1 VWRIDYF
8 SLCGSFPFF
17 SEQEIRTVA
26 YSRTG
31 SRHFYRKK
39 FTLPSDEEL
48 WQEYKEEIDGSGYEG
63 TDYIKSMGLEDNYEN
78 DDF

>member
-1 VWRIDYF
+1 MSRLDFIDDDEKKEKIL
-8 SLCGSFPFF
+8 SLREDWDNEYGD
-17 SEQEIRTVA
+17 QEDMER
-26 YSRTG
+26 
-31 SRHFYRKK
+31 
-39 FTLPSDEEL
+39 PSDEEL